1 MSIQPPYR
9 EPAAARQQ
17 TGAAASLAIIAAI
30 VGWIVLFAAYPGWS
44 FLLNILA
51 VVAGIIGLIM
61 AASPRVSGG
70 IASIVG
76 IVLGA
81 VGIILAILGM
91 AGSLFV

>member
-9 EPAAARQQ
+9 EPLAARQQ

-30 VGWIVLFAAYPGWS
+30 VGWVVLFAAYPGWS

-81 VGIILAILGM
+81 VGVILAILGM

>member
-1 MSIQPPYR
+1 MSVQPPYR
-9 EPAAARQQ
+9 EPAPPSQQ
-17 TGAAASLAIIAAI
+17 TGTAATIAIIAAI

-81 VGIILAILGM
+81 VGVILAIFGM